1 MVLTGRSLV
10 CEAALGLVTL
20 SYRPGYTHPL
30 GERTYYS
37 RLALGTLPSEESS
50 AMAERGLDV
59 VTLPHELQQLITSK
73 AEGNPLYIEGVTKS
87 LVESGVSRK
96 TNEAYAL
103 ERPAEQVSV
112 PDTLQD
118 VILSRIDRLERRA
131 KEAIQLASVTG
142 RDFTVRLLLH
152 GMHKLLLFLQEM
164 SKPVIAAING
174 TAMGGGC
181 ELALACDFRYIA
193 RGGILGLPEVR
204 VGILPGAGG
213 TQRMTRL
220 LGTAKALEL
229 MLLGQVV
236 SAGDAERIGL
246 VHKAVEPDQ
255 LLPQALALAN
265 ELASRPPLSIALIK
279 HCVLK
284 GSELPLEDALKLEQ
298 EAFMQTMRSDDA
310 SRLMREY
317 QAGDTPLNES

>member
-1 MVLTGRSLV
+1 MSSYEFIKTKRQETTFIARLSNPPRNMLNAQMVLELGALAREVDEDDSVRSLI
-10 CEAALGLVTL
+10 LTG
-20 SYRPGYTHPL
+20 
-30 GERTYYS
+30 
-37 RLALGTLPSEESS
+37 
-50 AMAERGLDV
+50 D
-59 VTLPHELQQLITSK
+59 
-73 AEGNPLYIEGVTKS
+73 AEGVFIAHY
-87 LVESGVSRK
+87 
-96 TNEAYAL
+96 
-103 ERPAEQVSV
+103 
-112 PDTLQD
+112 D
-118 VILSRIDRLERRA
+118 VGELSASSDRLREQELPA
-131 KEAIQLASVTG
+131 GDGEVE
-142 RDFTVRLLLH
+142 LH

-193 RGGILGLPEVR
+193 RGGIIGLPEVR

-236 SAGDAERIGL
+236 SADDAERVGL

-310 SRLMREY
+310 SRLMRKY